1 METQLADFIRD
12 TAAGREAQAILRRCV
27 HCGFC
32 NATCPTY
39 QLFGDELDGPRG
51 RIYQI
56 KQVLEGSEPT
66 AKTRL
71 HLDRCLNCRACET
84 TCPSG
89 VDYTHLL
96 DIGRDVVEKRLPRR
110 TGEALVRGLL
120 RNGLTRPAW
129 FGATL
134 RLAQIVRPILP
145 KSFQARIPPS
155 VATAIIPGPRHSRRW
170 ILLAGCVQPAM
181 YPNINA
187 AARRVLDQLEIDL
200 IEAPGAGCCGA
211 IRHHLNDSG
220 GGKEDARRN
229 ISAWWPLLSAGA
241 EGLVMTAS
249 GCGAHILDYAHQFE
263 NDADYA
269 DKAGQVS
276 QVTQDISTLIAA
288 EAERL
293 SALLKQCPPL
303 PESGRKLAFHSPCTL
318 QHGLRVR
325 GVVETLLIAAG
336 YELTPVNDAH
346 LCCGSAGTYSILQ
359 PDIAGQLKRDKL
371 KALMA
376 PAPSAIASANV
387 GCIAHLQADAHV
399 PVMHWIELIDQRLSL
414 SALNQGRL
422 TTVCNADPR

>member
-32 NATCPTY
+32 NAACPTY
-39 QLFGDELDGPRG
+39 QLLGDELDGPRG

-66 AKTRL
+66 TKTLL

-96 DIGRDVVEKRLPRR
+96 DIGRAVVEKRVPRR
-110 TGEALVRGLL
+110 SGEALL
-120 RNGLTRPAW
+120 RRMLRSWLPRPGW
-129 FGATL
+129 FAATL
-134 RLAQIVRPILP
+134 RLARLVRPVLP
-145 KSFQARIPPS
+145 KFLKARIPPAVS
-155 VATAIIPGPRHSRRW
+155 SAVNAGSGHSRRW
-170 ILLAGCVQPAM
+170 IVLAGCVQPAL

-187 AARRVLDQLEIDL
+187 AARRVLDRLGIDL

-211 IRHHLNDSG
+211 LRHHLNDVD
-220 GGKEDARRN
+220 GGKKDARRN
-229 ISAWWPLLSAGA
+229 ISAWWPLLNAGA
-241 EGLVMTAS
+241 EGVVITAS
-249 GCGAHILDYAHQFE
+249 GCGAHVLDYAHQMQ
-263 NDADYA
+263 DDTDYA
-269 DKAGQVS
+269 DQAR
-276 QVTQDISTLIAA
+276 QVTEVTRDISMLITA
-288 EAERL
+288 EAKSL
-293 SALLKQCPPL
+293 SALLSRCPPL
-303 PESGRKLAFHSPCTL
+303 PETSRKLAFHSPCTL

-325 GVVETLLIAAG
+325 GAVETILVAAG
-336 YELTPVNDAH
+336 YELTPVEDAH

-359 PDIAGQLKRDKL
+359 PEIAGQLKRDKL

-376 PAPSAIASANV
+376 HAPLAIASANV
-387 GCIAHLQADAHV
+387 GCIAHLQDDAGV

-414 SALNQGRL
+414 SS
-422 TTVCNADPR
+422 

>member
-12 TAAGREAQAILRRCV
+12 TAAGREAHDILRRCV

-56 KQVLEGSEPT
+56 KQVLEGAEPT

-129 FGATL
+129 FGAAL
-134 RLAQIVRPILP
+134 RLARVVRPILP
-145 KSFQARIPPS
+145 QSLQARIPPAVS
-155 VATAIIPGPRHSRRW
+155 TADLPGPRHSRRW
-170 ILLAGCVQPAM
+170 ILLAGCVQPAL
-181 YPNINA
+181 YPNINVA
-187 AARRVLDQLEIDL
+187 AKRVLDRLEIDL

-211 IRHHLNDSG
+211 IRHHLNDPAG
-220 GGKEDARRN
+220 GRDDARRN
-229 ISAWWPLLSAGA
+229 ISAWWPLLNAGA
-241 EGLVMTAS
+241 EGLLMTAS
-249 GCGAHILDYAHQFE
+249 GCGTHVLDYGQLLRD
-263 NDADYA
+263 DADYA
-269 DKAGQVS
+269 DRAE
-276 QVTQDISTLIAA
+276 QVTQATRDISTLIAG
-288 EAERL
+288 EAGRL
-293 SALLKQCPPL
+293 TTLLSQCPPL

-318 QHGLRVR
+318 QHGFRIR
-325 GVVETLLIAAG
+325 GTVEALLTEAG

-359 PDIAGQLKRDKL
+359 PEIAGQLKRDKL

-376 PAPSAIASANV
+376 HEPAVIASANV
-387 GCIAHLQADAHV
+387 GCIAHLQPDAGV

-414 SALNQGRL
+414 ADLNQEPP
-422 TTVCNADPR
+422 V

>member
-12 TAAGREAQAILRRCV
+12 TAAGREAHDILRRCV

-56 KQVLEGSEPT
+56 KQVLEGAEPT

-134 RLAQIVRPILP
+134 RLARVVRPILP
-145 KSFQARIPPS
+145 QSLQARIPPAVS
-155 VATAIIPGPRHSRRW
+155 TADHPGPRHSRRW
-170 ILLAGCVQPAM
+170 ILLAGCVQPAL

-187 AARRVLDQLEIDL
+187 AAKRVVNRLEIDL

-211 IRHHLNDSG
+211 IRHHLNDPEG
-220 GGKEDARRN
+220 GREDARRN
-229 ISAWWPLLSAGA
+229 ISAWWPLLNAGA
-241 EGLVMTAS
+241 EGLLMTAS
-249 GCGAHILDYAHQFE
+249 GCGTHVVDYGQLLRD
-263 NDADYA
+263 DADYA
-269 DKAGQVS
+269 DRAE
-276 QVTQDISTLIAA
+276 QVTQATRDISTLIAG
-288 EAERL
+288 EAGRL
-293 SALLKQCPPL
+293 TTLLSQCPPL
-303 PESGRKLAFHSPCTL
+303 PESDRKLAFHSPCTL
-318 QHGLRVR
+318 QHGFRIR
-325 GVVETLLIAAG
+325 GTVEALLTEAG
-336 YELTPVNDAH
+336 YELMPVNDAH

-359 PDIAGQLKRDKL
+359 PEIAGQLKRDKL
-371 KALMA
+371 SALMA
-376 PAPSAIASANV
+376 HEPAVIASANV
-387 GCIAHLQADAHV
+387 GCIAHLQPDAGV

-414 SALNQGRL
+414 ADLNQEPP
-422 TTVCNADPR
+422 V

>member
-12 TAAGREAQAILRRCV
+12 TAAGREAHDILRRCV

-56 KQVLEGSEPT
+56 KQVLEGAEPT

-129 FGATL
+129 FGAAL
-134 RLAQIVRPILP
+134 RLARVVRPILP
-145 KSFQARIPPS
+145 QSLQARIPPAVS
-155 VATAIIPGPRHSRRW
+155 TADLPGPRHSRRW
-170 ILLAGCVQPAM
+170 ILLAGCVQPAL
-181 YPNINA
+181 YPNINVA
-187 AARRVLDQLEIDL
+187 AKRVLDRLEIDL

-211 IRHHLNDSG
+211 IRHHLNDPAG
-220 GGKEDARRN
+220 GREDARRN
-229 ISAWWPLLSAGA
+229 ISAWWPLLNAGA
-241 EGLVMTAS
+241 EGLLMTAS
-249 GCGAHILDYAHQFE
+249 GCGTHVLDYGQLLRD
-263 NDADYA
+263 DADYA
-269 DKAGQVS
+269 DRAE
-276 QVTQDISTLIAA
+276 QVTQATRDISTLIAG
-288 EAERL
+288 EAGRL
-293 SALLKQCPPL
+293 TTLLSQCPPL

-318 QHGLRVR
+318 QHGFRIR
-325 GVVETLLIAAG
+325 GTVEALLTEAG

-359 PDIAGQLKRDKL
+359 PEIAGQLKRDKL

-376 PAPSAIASANV
+376 HEPAVIASANV
-387 GCIAHLQADAHV
+387 GCIAHLQPDAGV

-414 SALNQGRL
+414 ADLNQEPP
-422 TTVCNADPR
+422 V

>member
-12 TAAGREAQAILRRCV
+12 TAAGREAHDILRRCV

-56 KQVLEGSEPT
+56 KQVLEGAEPT

-129 FGATL
+129 FGAAL
-134 RLAQIVRPILP
+134 RLARVVRPILP
-145 KSFQARIPPS
+145 QSLQARIPPAVS
-155 VATAIIPGPRHSRRW
+155 TADLPGPRHSRRW
-170 ILLAGCVQPAM
+170 ILLAGCVQPAL
-181 YPNINA
+181 YPNINVA
-187 AARRVLDQLEIDL
+187 AKRVLDRLEIDL

-211 IRHHLNDSG
+211 IRHHLNDPAG
-220 GGKEDARRN
+220 GREDARRN
-229 ISAWWPLLSAGA
+229 ISAWWPLLNAGA
-241 EGLVMTAS
+241 EGLLMTAS
-249 GCGAHILDYAHQFE
+249 GCGTHVLDYGQLLRD
-263 NDADYA
+263 DADYA
-269 DKAGQVS
+269 DRAE
-276 QVTQDISTLIAA
+276 QVTQATRDISTLIAG
-288 EAERL
+288 EAGRL
-293 SALLKQCPPL
+293 TTLLSQCPPL

-318 QHGLRVR
+318 QHGFRIR
-325 GVVETLLIAAG
+325 GTVEALLTEAG

-359 PDIAGQLKRDKL
+359 PEIAGQLKRDKL
-371 KALMA
+371 KTLMA
-376 PAPSAIASANV
+376 HEPAVIASANV
-387 GCIAHLQADAHV
+387 GCIAHLQPDAGV

-414 SALNQGRL
+414 ADLNQEPP
-422 TTVCNADPR
+422 V